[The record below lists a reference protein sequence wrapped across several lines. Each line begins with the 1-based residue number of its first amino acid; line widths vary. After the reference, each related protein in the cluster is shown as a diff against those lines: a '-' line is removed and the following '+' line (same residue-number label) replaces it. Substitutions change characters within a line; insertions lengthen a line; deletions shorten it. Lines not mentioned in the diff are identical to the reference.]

1 MSEIATALESRN
13 ATVAGGRK
21 RLMLLAELAWELREI
36 DPQRSESL
44 ATDVARQARDVGME
58 DIEAIAGVIA
68 LAHPEMQREPDR
80 SGKLEASLS
89 NEPLW
94 LARLLDLLA
103 REAVRRDDYS
113 AALAFLLRALAI
125 AEQSGD
131 RARAADTLDRIGWV
145 HYLAGRFDDALAF
158 AERSLVLCDEIENRA
173 GISEA
178 LNTIATIHYVTGDY
192 SGALEK
198 YTEALAIRE
207 EVGGSREIGG
217 ILDNIGL
224 VHNALGEHSDALA
237 YHRRALA
244 IREEL
249 GEPETIARS
258 HSHIGNVHIPMG
270 EYAEAIEH
278 YRQALGIQEEAGI
291 RRHVA
296 TSFLNIGNVHAA
308 LGEQSEALEHY
319 RRALVISEEIGDR
332 RGVATLLN
340 NIGGTFADLGD
351 DQRALEEYRKSLSIR
366 EELGDRLGISSS
378 LTNIG
383 DALYTLGDYPGA
395 LENSCRALAIQREI
409 GYRIGALNSAA
420 TIGLTFLAQGELAE
434 AIGTLVDVV
443 AEAEEIGARDV
454 AARVHAD
461 LVDAFERVGD
471 DGRALAHLREH
482 LRLKEEMRIE
492 ETSREIRKLDARRR
506 ISEAEKEAEI
516 ERLRNV
522 ELAAA
527 LRQLR
532 ETQALLVQ
540 SEKMAGIGQLT
551 AGIAHEI
558 NNPINYVSASLPS
571 LRRDLDQLQVLLSP
585 NPGCDEE
592 AAEVIEEMQQLLRAS
607 LEGARRVSEIVA
619 GLRSFTR
626 LDESDIK
633 PVDLHEGLDATIAL
647 LGSRLQER
655 IMIHRDYG
663 NLPPVRCYPAQI
675 NQVFMNILSN
685 AIMAI
690 DGEGAI
696 RIRSEVVGNDV
707 SITIADTG
715 VGMTPEVQTRIFEP
729 FFTTR
734 DVGEGRGLGL
744 SIAWG
749 IVEKHGGT
757 IEVRSAPGEGS
768 TLTILLPVASGD

>member
-1 MSEIATALESRN
+1 VHSSR
-13 ATVAGGRK
+13 
-21 RLMLLAELAWELREI
+21 
-36 DPQRSESL
+36 
-44 ATDVARQARDVGME
+44 
-58 DIEAIAGVIA
+58 
-68 LAHPEMQREPDR
+68 
-80 SGKLEASLS
+80 
-89 NEPLW
+89 
-94 LARLLDLLA
+94 
-103 REAVRRDDYS
+103 
-113 AALAFLLRALAI
+113 
-125 AEQSGD
+125 
-131 RARAADTLDRIGWV
+131 
-145 HYLAGRFDDALAF
+145 
-158 AERSLVLCDEIENRA
+158 
-173 GISEA
+173 
-178 LNTIATIHYVTGDY
+178 
-192 SGALEK
+192 
-198 YTEALAIRE
+198 
-207 EVGGSREIGG
+207 
-217 ILDNIGL
+217 
-224 VHNALGEHSDALA
+224 
-237 YHRRALA
+237 
-244 IREEL
+244 
-249 GEPETIARS
+249 
-258 HSHIGNVHIPMG
+258 
-270 EYAEAIEH
+270 
-278 YRQALGIQEEAGI
+278 
-291 RRHVA
+291 
-296 TSFLNIGNVHAA
+296 
-308 LGEQSEALEHY
+308 
-319 RRALVISEEIGDR
+319 
-332 RGVATLLN
+332 
-340 NIGGTFADLGD
+340 
-351 DQRALEEYRKSLSIR
+351 
-366 EELGDRLGISSS
+366 
-378 LTNIG
+378 
-383 DALYTLGDYPGA
+383 
-395 LENSCRALAIQREI
+395 
-409 GYRIGALNSAA
+409 
-420 TIGLTFLAQGELAE
+420 
-434 AIGTLVDVV
+434 
-443 AEAEEIGARDV
+443 
-454 AARVHAD
+454 D